1 MTEALFGT
9 LGFGAAGVDAVDEA
23 VAADEAVA
31 VDVEVTVTSG
41 VGVWEADAAG
51 LEAGAGTAFVASSFL
66 GLRK

>member
-1 MTEALFGT
+1 VTEALFGT
-9 LGFGAAGVDAVDEA
+9 LGFGAAGVDAV
-23 VAADEAVA
+23 DEAVA